1 MYDASL
7 GRFISEDPIKGS
19 MLSSQSQNPY
29 VYCMNNPLRFV
40 DPTGM
45 MGDIPRMSLDEWLGP
60 SYRSASDLLNEM
72 RASQEYFSGLI
83 MEAYHDIMFG
93 SGDYWDYVN
102 NVVLPGSPKHVYE
115 NKLDIAGISINY
127 IQSPNDGRNVADLT
141 VRVPISLSS
150 FDIAEI
156 ITSVAFPY
164 SFLMPNLSGHETSFN
179 TLHEYDTAIMNR
191 PSITSPIM
199 PITITDIRTEV
210 TVMCVTSDTRLKEGS
225 VSLFTIFGVQ
235 TSGEIFRTRVYTGE
249 W

>member
-1 MYDASL
+1 
-7 GRFISEDPIKGS
+7 

-164 SFLMPNLSGHETSFN
+164 SFLMPNLSGMKPPLILYMN
-179 TLHEYDTAIMNR
+179 TTQR
-191 PSITSPIM
+191 
-199 PITITDIRTEV
+199 
-210 TVMCVTSDTRLKEGS
+210 
-225 VSLFTIFGVQ
+225 
-235 TSGEIFRTRVYTGE
+235 
-249 W
+249 